1 MLGIHTMERALVKI
15 FALNLSVIR
24 YPPTSCYRH
33 DLQNDI
39 FMIYK
44 TTHGDDMI
52 PSDCYPLFLESD
64 EIDLGL
70 TPESDE
76 IDLGLTP
83 ESDEIDLGLTPESC
97 AGRSSAAYFA
107 FIVVVS
113 IGVLML

>member
-1 MLGIHTMERALVKI
+1 
-15 FALNLSVIR
+15 
-24 YPPTSCYRH
+24 
-33 DLQNDI
+33 
-39 FMIYK
+39 MIYK

-52 PSDCYPLFLESD
+52 PSDCYPLFL
-64 EIDLGL
+64 
-70 TPESDE
+70 ESDE

>member
-83 ESDEIDLGLTPESC
+83 ESC

>member
-83 ESDEIDLGLTPESC
+83 ESC

-107 FIVVVS
+107 FIVVVC